1 MSLALTNE
9 RRDSIIRAALKSTF
23 TARKEALKVENNA
36 LAELAYSH
44 LYPNDVQLK
53 MAALPAEFFSQTSS
67 IFAYL
72 PGNGRDPVSLVLTS
86 SRKISA
92 RDKDYRRPAYTMDKD
107 NAITAR
113 VTKLK
118 DDSNRL
124 EADENSFKSELRR
137 FLAGITTVKKLQAV
151 WPEGEEF
158 YKHLLDDASPKNAL
172 AIIPDTINAMIG
184 TMKEVK

>member
-1 MSLALTNE
+1 
-9 RRDSIIRAALKSTF
+9 
-23 TARKEALKVENNA
+23 
-36 LAELAYSH
+36 
-44 LYPNDVQLK
+44 
-53 MAALPAEFFSQTSS
+53 MAALPAEFFSETSS
-67 IFAYL
+67 IYAYL
-72 PGNGRDPVSLVLTS
+72 PGSGRDPVSLVLTS

-92 RDKDYRRPAYTMDKD
+92 RDKDYRRPTYTVEKD

-118 DDSNRL
+118 ADSDRL

-158 YKHLLDDASPKNAL
+158 YKHLLGESPAKNAL
-172 AIIPDTINAMIG
+172 AIIPDTINAMLQA
-184 TMKEVK
+184 MKEVK